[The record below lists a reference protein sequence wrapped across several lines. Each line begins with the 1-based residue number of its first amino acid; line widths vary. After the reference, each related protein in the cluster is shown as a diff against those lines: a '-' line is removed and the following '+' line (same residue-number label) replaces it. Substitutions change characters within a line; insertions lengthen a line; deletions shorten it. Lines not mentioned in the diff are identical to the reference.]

1 MNPNRENFFV
11 SEPATRRG
19 VEAGLTWVYEW
30 GDLTED
36 GIIVLPV
43 KRQFQGTQFSD
54 VIGAAAS
61 KALGLGKR
69 VRAPNGRMLRGYSM
83 RTFPQYS
90 DLGVVLALWVGT
102 KSLDK
107 LHDAQMQSLC
117 VVPWVAAEV
126 IPWARAVG
134 AVDLMGESAAKP
146 KGAALDPV
154 VRRALQSL
162 TDRINLSTGLI
173 HPYDKAA
180 AVSMFRILRDG
191 GHSWTDEE
199 VSGWAL
205 AAGWE
210 ARHARTLAE
219 VAAGVVAGRRYRTRG
234 VGRSWPDDALS
245 RWRGTSSK
253 E

>member
-107 LHDAQMQSLC
+107 LHDAQMLPSSRQRPPGPNFAER
-117 VVPWVAAEV
+117 VVCEPRMAARD
-126 IPWARAVG
+126 RAFVG
-134 AVDLMGESAAKP
+134 
-146 KGAALDPV
+146 
-154 VRRALQSL
+154 
-162 TDRINLSTGLI
+162 T
-173 HPYDKAA
+173 
-180 AVSMFRILRDG
+180 
-191 GHSWTDEE
+191 
-199 VSGWAL
+199 
-205 AAGWE
+205 
-210 ARHARTLAE
+210 
-219 VAAGVVAGRRYRTRG
+219 
-234 VGRSWPDDALS
+234 
-245 RWRGTSSK
+245 
-253 E
+253 